1 MILLF
6 RVRLA
11 TRSSISLGTWLM
23 IALGCTCLFAQH
35 DEIVHSAVTLSI
47 PGVQVEPTKIALV
60 QEALPLE
67 QSAENSDAPTYGT
80 WQIGRIAWHQST
92 LAHLMCREASA
103 LELMGHKAKPHSQE
117 LASRFLRKNSSRLAQ
132 ISSEQAMILHSGLF
146 AALQGRPLLLQSL
159 SALDAAIEQ
168 QNVAIQNG
176 IPIEDPTKLKGQ
188 RIEAQDRYASNELL
202 IHKLRSQLLLLIPRD
217 VACPYIPTQDLQ
229 EFPIPE
235 DLCTEIAAALTRRC
249 DLIALRELSQNL
261 TRQDLE
267 LARSIIGKVIG
278 TTLVVDRMQGLGSLA
293 NCLTGKADDELC
305 MRRSQLDEATKM
317 LERQISNQVEQ
328 HWLEWKTSAERL
340 RLARELVE
348 VRKERIQQLQAM
360 GELGKPLPGLLLIAK
375 AEWIQAE
382 GEAIERAHEL
392 REAILHWLSSTGQ
405 LSF

>member
-176 IPIEDPTKLKGQ
+176 IPIEDPTKLKGNASKLKIAMPATNSSSTSYVLSYCCSYHATLPALTFQ
-188 RIEAQDRYASNELL
+188 RKTYKSFRFQKISAPKSPPLSLDAAISLHFENSAKTSHDKTSNSL
-202 IHKLRSQLLLLIPRD
+202 
-217 VACPYIPTQDLQ
+217 
-229 EFPIPE
+229 
-235 DLCTEIAAALTRRC
+235 AALWK
-249 DLIALRELSQNL
+249 
-261 TRQDLE
+261 
-267 LARSIIGKVIG
+267 G
-278 TTLVVDRMQGLGSLA
+278 
-293 NCLTGKADDELC
+293 
-305 MRRSQLDEATKM
+305 
-317 LERQISNQVEQ
+317 
-328 HWLEWKTSAERL
+328 HWHNVSR
-340 RLARELVE
+340 
-348 VRKERIQQLQAM
+348 
-360 GELGKPLPGLLLIAK
+360 
-375 AEWIQAE
+375 
-382 GEAIERAHEL
+382 
-392 REAILHWLSSTGQ
+392 
-405 LSF
+405 